1 VRLFL
6 CCFPSHLYASTNT
19 STDLAEIAP
28 LPLLAP
34 LTRSSFYIQTQPDK
48 RPLEDL
54 LFIESNKNF
63 FPGTIQH
70 LFPSHI
76 LVRRETQ
83 TFRRLGSGAV
93 VMSVRTELKRLMELN
108 EAEKKELL
116 DEMEKWSKE
125 VARWKGKGLW
135 EGEVVEFCG
144 GKLSKED
151 ESEDESDDED
161 EKMEKK

>member
-1 VRLFL
+1 VRLLF
-6 CCFPSHLYASTNT
+6 CFPSHLYTSTNN

-34 LTRSSFYIQTQPDK
+34 LTRSSFYIQTQPDT
-48 RPLEDL
+48 RPLANL

-70 LFPSHI
+70 LLPSHI

-93 VMSVRTELKRLMELN
+93 VMSVRTELKRLMELS

-116 DEMEKWSKE
+116 DEIEKWSKD

-151 ESEDESDDED
+151 ESEDESEDED
-161 EKMEKK
+161 EEKEMK